1 MKLHDYQ
8 LRAAEWLGGKPSAI
22 LAVEMGLGKTATV
35 LHYIATTAPATCLIV
50 APKRVAETVWQ
61 QEAAKWGLAAVAD
74 RMVIVKGSKA
84 QRTKA
89 LSDTGRPYKIIGRDN
104 VADIKG
110 WRTDLLILDELT
122 SFKTI
127 TSQRSKAIASV
138 TAAQKIG
145 LTGTFLA
152 NGAIDIFGQAAA
164 VGLSR
169 HLGRNFYSW
178 RAEHFRDIMQGSG
191 YQFSIW
197 QAVRPLED
205 ILRPIKPAIFTLTAA
220 DYLTIPPVTE
230 VEHQVELTA
239 EEREAYD
246 GIDAFLAG
254 TIGGEVVTADDKA
267 KFVKLQ
273 TACDGFV
280 YVDDEAAG
288 GRRAVGFETRSKAAE
303 VVEFCRRAAAE
314 GEQVLLFYA
323 FVEERDHLIEQ
334 LKAAKVPATDV
345 KSAGALDKWAKGEAG
360 VLLAHPASAGHGL
373 NLQGGGRLIA
383 WSSVTY
389 NYEYFAQANARLA
402 RQGQTKPVEIHYFT
416 ARNTCEER
424 VRRALSRK
432 AAEQGLFT
440 QLTKKINNYE

>member
-8 LRAAEWLGGKPSAI
+8 QRAAEWLRGKTSAI

-35 LHYIATTAPATCLIV
+35 LHYIAATAPTTCLIV

-61 QEAAKWGLAAVAD
+61 QEAAKWGLRDVAD
-74 RMVIVKGSKA
+74 RMVIVKGDKTK
-84 QRTKA
+84 RRKA
-89 LSDTGRPYKIIGRDN
+89 LADTSRPYKVIGRDN
-104 VADIKG
+104 IADIKN

-178 RAEHFRDIMQGSG
+178 RAENFRDIMQGSG

-197 QAVRPLED
+197 QAVRPLEE

-230 VEHQVELTA
+230 VEHPVELTA

-267 KFVKLQ
+267 KFMKLQ

-280 YVDDEAAG
+280 YVDEED

-323 FVEERDHLIEQ
+323 FIEERDHLIEQ

-373 NLQGGGRLIA
+373 NLQGGGRFIA

-440 QLTKKINNYE
+440 RITKR

>member
-1 MKLHDYQ
+1 MQLHEYQ
-8 LRAAEWLGGKPSAI
+8 TRAKDWLRGKPSAI

-35 LHYIATTAPATCLIV
+35 LHYIAEVAPASCLIV

-61 QEAAKWGLAAVAD
+61 QEATKWGLTAVAD
-74 RMVIVKGSKA
+74 RMIIVKGTKA
-84 QRTKA
+84 QRTRA
-89 LSDTGRPYKIIGRDN
+89 LDDTGRPYKIIGRDN
-104 VADIKG
+104 LADVKG

-127 TSQRSKAIASV
+127 TSQRSKAIASI
-138 TAAQKIG
+138 TAGQRVG

-152 NGAIDIFGQAAA
+152 NGAIDIYGQAQA
-164 VGLSR
+164 VGLAR
-169 HLGRNFYSW
+169 YLGRNFFAW
-178 RAEHFRDIMQGSG
+178 RAENFRDIMQGSG

-197 QAVRPLED
+197 SPVRPLED
-205 ILRPIKPAIFTLTAA
+205 ILRPIKPAIYTLTAA

-230 VEHQVELTA
+230 VEHPVELTA
-239 EEREAYD
+239 EEREAYN

-254 TIGGEVVTADDKA
+254 DFGGEVVTADDKA

-280 YVDDEAAG
+280 YVDGEG

-303 VVEFCRRAAAE
+303 VVEFCRRAFAE

-323 FVEERDHLIEQ
+323 FVEERDYLIEQ

-345 KSAGALDKWAKGEAG
+345 KASDALSKWAKGEAG

-416 ARNTCEER
+416 AVGTCEQR

-432 AAEQGLFT
+432 ASEQGLFT
-440 QLTKKINNYE
+440 RLTKK

>member
-1 MKLHDYQ
+1 MKLHEYQ
-8 LRAAEWLGGKPSAI
+8 QRASEWLTAKPSAI

-35 LHYIATTAPATCLIV
+35 IDYIAKAKPATCIII
-50 APKRVAETVWQ
+50 APKRVAETVWR
-61 QEAAKWGLAAVAD
+61 QEAEKWGAAEVAAK
-74 RMVIVKGSKA
+74 MVIVKGSKA

-89 LSDTGRPYKIIGRDN
+89 LADTAKPYKIIGRDN
-104 VADIKG
+104 VADIKDY
-110 WRTDLLILDELT
+110 RCDLLVLDELT
-122 SFKTI
+122 SFKSI
-127 TSQRSKAIASV
+127 TSQRSKAVASI

-152 NGAIDIFGQAAA
+152 NGAIDIFGQCQA

-169 HLGRNFYSW
+169 RLGRNFFSW
-178 RAEHFRDIMQGSG
+178 RAENFKDIMQGSG

-197 QAVRPLED
+197 HPTRPLAE
-205 ILRPIKPAIFTLTAA
+205 ILRPVKPWIFTLTAA
-220 DYLTIPPVTE
+220 DYLTLPPVTE
-230 VEHQVELTA
+230 VEHNVTLT
-239 EEREAYD
+239 EDERSAYD

-254 TIGGEVVTADDKA
+254 TIGDEVVSVSDKA
-267 KFVKLQ
+267 KFAKLQ
-273 TACDGFV
+273 TACNGFV
-280 YVDDEAAG
+280 YQGDGEE
-288 GRRAVGFETRSKAAE
+288 RRAVGFDTRSKAEE
-303 VVEFCRRAAAE
+303 VVEFCRQAVAE

-323 FVEERDHLIEQ
+323 FVEEKDYLAER
-334 LKAAKVPATDV
+334 LKALHVDTTDV
-345 KSAGALDKWAKGEAG
+345 KAADALEKWTRGEAG

-373 NLQGGGRLIA
+373 NLQHHGRLIV

-416 ARNTCEER
+416 AANTCEQR

-440 QLTKKINNYE
+440 QLTKK

>member
-1 MKLHDYQ
+1 MRLHDYQ
-8 LRAAEWLGGKPSAI
+8 QRAAEWLRGKPSAI

-35 LHYIATTAPATCLIV
+35 LHYIATANPATCLIV

-61 QEAAKWGLAAVAD
+61 QEAAKWGLHDIAE
-74 RMVIVKGSKA
+74 RMVIVKGEKSK
-84 QRTKA
+84 RLKA
-89 LSDTGRPYKIIGRDN
+89 LADTSHPYKIIGRDN
-104 VADIKG
+104 LADIKS
-110 WRTDLLILDELT
+110 WRCDLLVLDELT

-152 NGAIDIFGQAAA
+152 NGAIDIFGQCQA

-169 HLGRNFYSW
+169 RLGRNLFAW
-178 RAEHFRDIMQGSG
+178 RAENFRDIMAGSG

-197 QAVRPLED
+197 QPTRPLEE

-230 VEHQVELTA
+230 VEQQVELTA

-280 YVDDEAAG
+280 YVDDED

-303 VVEFCRRAAAE
+303 VVEFCRRATAE

-323 FVEERDHLIEQ
+323 FVEEKDHLIEQ

-345 KSAGALDKWAKGEAG
+345 KAADALSKWSKGEAG
-360 VLLAHPASAGHGL
+360 VLMAHPASAGHGL

-424 VRRALSRK
+424 VRRTLSRK

-440 QLTKKINNYE
+440 QLTKK

>member
-1 MKLHDYQ
+1 MRLHDYQ
-8 LRAAEWLGGKPSAI
+8 ERASRWLDGKPSAI

-35 LHYIATTAPATCLIV
+35 LHYIATTNPATCLIV

-61 QEAAKWGLAAVAD
+61 QEAAKWGLGDVAE
-74 RMVIVKGSKA
+74 RMIVVKGTKA
-84 QRTKA
+84 QRAKA
-89 LSDTGRPYKIIGRDN
+89 LADTSRPYKIIGRDN
-104 VADIKG
+104 MADVKD
-110 WRTDLLILDELT
+110 WRCDLLVLDELT

-127 TSQRSKAIASV
+127 SSQRSKAVASI

-152 NGAIDIFGQAAA
+152 NGAIDIFGQCQA

-169 HLGRNFYSW
+169 RLGRNYFAW
-178 RAEHFRDIMQGSG
+178 RAENFKDIMQGSG

-197 QAVRPLED
+197 HPVRPLDD
-205 ILRPIKPAIFTLTAA
+205 ILRPVKPCIFTLTAA
-220 DYLTIPPVTE
+220 DYLTLPPVTE
-230 VEHQVELTA
+230 VEHNVTLTA

-254 TIGGEVVTADDKA
+254 TIGDEVVSVSDKA
-267 KFVKLQ
+267 KFAKLQ
-273 TACDGFV
+273 TACCGFV
-280 YVDDEAAG
+280 YQGDGEE
-288 GRRAVGFETRSKAAE
+288 RRAVGFDTRSKADE
-303 VVEFCRRAAAE
+303 VVEFCRQAQAE

-323 FVEERDHLIEQ
+323 FIEERDYLIER
-334 LKAAKVPATDV
+334 LKALHVETTDV
-345 KSAGALDKWAKGEAG
+345 KAADALDKWAKGEAG

-373 NLQGGGRLIA
+373 NLQGGGRLVV

-402 RQGQTKPVEIHYFT
+402 RQGQTLPVEIHYFT
-416 ARNTCEER
+416 ASNTCEQR

-432 AAEQGLFT
+432 AAEQGLFA
-440 QLTKKINNYE
+440 QLTKK

>member
-1 MKLHDYQ
+1 MRLHEYQ
-8 LRAAEWLGGKPSAI
+8 QRAAEWLRGKPSAI

-61 QEAAKWGLAAVAD
+61 QEAAKWGLRDVAD
-74 RMVIVKGSKA
+74 RMVVVAGTPAK
-84 QRTKA
+84 RRKA
-89 LSDTGRPYKIIGRDN
+89 LADTSRPYKIIGRDN
-104 VADIKG
+104 LADVKG

-164 VGLSR
+164 VGLGR
-169 HLGRNFYSW
+169 YLGRNFYSW

-230 VEHQVELTA
+230 VEHPVELTT

-280 YVDDEAAG
+280 YVDDED

-440 QLTKKINNYE
+440 QLTKK

>member
-8 LRAAEWLGGKPSAI
+8 LRAAEWLRGKPSAI

-61 QEAAKWGLAAVAD
+61 QEAAKWGLRDVAD
-74 RMVIVKGSKA
+74 RMVIVKGGKA
-84 QRTKA
+84 KRRKA
-89 LSDTGRPYKIIGRDN
+89 LDDTSRPYKIIGRDN
-104 VADIKG
+104 LADIKG
-110 WRTDLLILDELT
+110 WRTDQLILDELT

-152 NGAIDIFGQAAA
+152 NGAIDIFGQCQA

-169 HLGRNFYSW
+169 RLGRNFFAW
-178 RAEHFRDIMQGSG
+178 RAENFRDIMQGSG

-197 QAVRPLED
+197 QAVRPLEE

-230 VEHQVELTA
+230 VEHPVELTA

-288 GRRAVGFETRSKAAE
+288 GRRAVGFATRSKAEE

-373 NLQGGGRLIA
+373 NLQGGGRLIV

-440 QLTKKINNYE
+440 QLTKN

>member
-1 MKLHDYQ
+1 MRLHDYQ
-8 LRAAEWLGGKPSAI
+8 MRAAEWLRGKPSAI

-35 LHYIATTAPATCLIV
+35 LHYIATTNPATCLIV

-61 QEAAKWGLAAVAD
+61 QEAAKWGLREIAE
-74 RMVIVKGSKA
+74 RMIIVKGTKA

-89 LSDTGRPYKIIGRDN
+89 LSDTGHPYKVIGRDN

-152 NGAIDIFGQAAA
+152 NGAIDIFGQCQA

-169 HLGRNFYSW
+169 RLGRNFFSW
-178 RAEHFRDIMQGSG
+178 RAENFRDIMHGSG

-197 QAVRPLED
+197 QPTRTLEE
-205 ILRPIKPAIFTLTAA
+205 ILRPVKPAIFTLTAA
-220 DYLTIPPVTE
+220 DYLTLPPVTE
-230 VEHQVELTA
+230 VEHPVELTA

-254 TIGGEVVTADDKA
+254 TIGDEVVSVSDKA
-267 KFVKLQ
+267 KFAKLQ
-273 TACDGFV
+273 TACCGFV
-280 YVDDEAAG
+280 YQGDGEE
-288 GRRAVGFETRSKAAE
+288 RRAVGFATRSKAAE

-345 KSAGALDKWAKGEAG
+345 KSADALDKWAKGEAG

-416 ARNTCEER
+416 ARKTYEER

-440 QLTKKINNYE
+440 TLTKKEK

>member
-8 LRAAEWLGGKPSAI
+8 LRAAEWLRGNPSAI

-35 LHYIATTAPATCLIV
+35 LHYIAATAPATCLIV
-50 APKRVAETVWQ
+50 APKRVAETVWL
-61 QEAAKWGLAAVAD
+61 QEAAKWGLAIAD
-74 RMVIVKGSKA
+74 RMVVVAGTPAK
-84 QRTKA
+84 RRKA
-89 LSDTGRPYKIIGRDN
+89 LADTSRPYKIIGRDN
-104 VADIKG
+104 LADIKG

-178 RAEHFRDIMQGSG
+178 RAEYFRDIMQGSG

-197 QAVRPLED
+197 QTVRPLEE

-230 VEHQVELTA
+230 TEHPVELTA

-280 YVDDEAAG
+280 YVDDED
-288 GRRAVGFETRSKAAE
+288 GRRAVGFEIRSKAAE

-334 LKAAKVPATDV
+334 LNAAKVPATDV

-440 QLTKKINNYE
+440 NLTK